1 MDLRELRIYLAVI
14 DAQGFTAAA
23 QRLHM
28 VQSSVSDAVGR
39 LESELGLTLLE
50 RRRQGTRPTPEG
62 LVLEGW
68 ARLLCNLSD
77 RTVREMRS
85 LQTLA
90 PISVRI
96 GMLPTITPLILPELV
111 TTLRSEHPEVKISVQ
126 EGLAPR
132 LFEQVR
138 VAELDVAVIFSP
150 VQVVPGTHFVPVTAR
165 PLRVMVGDSHE
176 FAGRTAVDVAELS
189 AEGWVTYPRGNPG
202 RLWLDEA
209 CRAAGFEP
217 RIAAEVETP
226 TQQQVFVEAGEGIA
240 MIPLPGPSS
249 TLPHSGSVILDV
261 TPSLPPVRIGYAKAT
276 RFTDPAIAAASAAV
290 NTVLRGL

>member
-1 MDLRELRIYLAVI
+1 MELRDLRTYLAVV
-14 DAQGFTAAA
+14 DAQGFTAAV
-23 QRLHM
+23 QHLHM

-62 LVLEGW
+62 QVFEGW

-77 RTVREMRS
+77 RTLREMRS
-85 LQTLA
+85 LHTLE

-111 TTLRSEHPEVKISVQ
+111 TTLRSEHPEVSISVQ

-138 VAELDVAVIFSP
+138 AAELDVAVIFSP
-150 VQVVPGTHFVPVTAR
+150 VQVVQGTHFVPVTAR
-165 PLRVMVGDSHE
+165 PLRVMVADSHE
-176 FAGRTAVDVAELS
+176 FAGRKSVDVAELS
-189 AEGWVTYPRGNPG
+189 AEEWVTYPRGNPG

-209 CRAAGFEP
+209 CRVADFEP
-217 RIAAEVETP
+217 RIAVEVETP
-226 TQQQVFVEAGEGIA
+226 TQQQIFVEAGEGIA
-240 MIPLPGPSS
+240 MIPLPGPSN
-249 TLPHSGSVILDV
+249 TLPHSRSVILDV
-261 TPSLPPVRIGYAKAT
+261 TPPLPLVRIGYAKAT
-276 RFTDPAIAAASAAV
+276 RFTDPATTAASAAI
-290 NTVLRGL
+290 NTVLRRL